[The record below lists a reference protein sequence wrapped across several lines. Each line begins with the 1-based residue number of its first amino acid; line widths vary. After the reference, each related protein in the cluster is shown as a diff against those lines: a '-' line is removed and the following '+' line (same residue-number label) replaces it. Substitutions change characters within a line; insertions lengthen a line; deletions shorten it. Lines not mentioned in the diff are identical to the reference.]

1 MWKIKILI
9 LLILFLKVNF
19 AFSQYSYSYSFAFKL
34 YNNDEIVD
42 VSKFCNEFTF
52 ANVYG
57 HKFKLC
63 KNNSEFGLSYD
74 PVNAIYYAHISSIGS
89 RFSIALYYKDEIMT
103 LFFPFDESHPSY
115 YFDRLDFKTGDFL
128 FDLNDENLSNIKIAK
143 DTKEFLKVESID
155 YIKLSKLF
163 IESNYVGQD
172 KIYK

>member
-1 MWKIKILI
+1 MWKIKILL

-34 YNNDEIVD
+34 YNNDKIVD
-42 VSKFCNEFTF
+42 INEFCNEFTF

-57 HKFKLC
+57 DKFKISE
-63 KNNSEFGLSYD
+63 NNNEFGLSYD
-74 PVNAIYYAHISSIGS
+74 PISSLYYVHISSIGS

-115 YFDRLDFKTGDFL
+115 YFDRLDFISGDFL
-128 FDLNDENLSNIKIAK
+128 FELENEKLDKINI
-143 DTKEFLKVESID
+143 TQTLKEYLKVESID
-155 YIKLSKLF
+155 YKELSKLF
-163 IESNYVGQD
+163 MESDYFGQE